1 MARIAE
7 GYRIV
12 ETRAGWNDRSARG
25 RLTFAGADAVSFLQA
40 LVTNDLAAVPAGRG
54 VYSAY
59 LTPQGRMVTDFDLYR
74 RRDDLVWATVEPG
87 LAADLATR
95 FDGLVFAE
103 DVRIADVSASTIE
116 VAVVGRDA
124 VDIVARA
131 LEIDAGAL
139 AALPELGQIDWRDGF
154 VTRTAS
160 TPFPTFAVVAGVA
173 EREDLVVRLGVAG
186 AQPITDD
193 VLDAVRIEAG
203 RPRFGIDMTPDT
215 IPLEAGLLERG
226 ISTSKGC
233 YVGQEVIIRV
243 LHRGGGRV
251 ARRLV
256 RLRAAA
262 GPDVDAAIAPGAP
275 LWHDGKDVGQ
285 VTSAARVPGA
295 VHWMALGYVHRD
307 AAVEGERV
315 SIGRADGPVAEITG
329 FAG

>member
-7 GYRIV
+7 GYPIV
-12 ETRAGWNDRSARG
+12 EHGTGWNDRSARG

-40 LVTNDLAAVPAGRG
+40 LITNDLAGVPVGRG

-59 LTPQGRMVTDFDLYR
+59 LTPQGRMITDLDLYR
-74 RRDDLVWATVEPG
+74 RREDLVWATVEPG
-87 LAADLATR
+87 HAADLAKR
-95 FDGLVFAE
+95 FDDLIFAE
-103 DVRIADVSASTIE
+103 NVRVTDVSSSTIE
-116 VAVVGRDA
+116 FVVVGHDA
-124 VDIVARA
+124 VDVVALA
-131 LEIDAGAL
+131 LEIDAESL
-139 AALPELGQIDWRDGF
+139 SALPELAQIDWRDGF

-160 TPFPTFAVVAGVA
+160 TPFPMFAI
-173 EREDLVVRLGVAG
+173 VAG
-186 AQPITDD
+186 AGEREGLVARLEVAGARVISDD

-203 RPRFGIDMTPDT
+203 RPRFGVDMTTDT

-251 ARRLV
+251 AKRLV

-262 GPDVDAAIAPGAP
+262 GPDVDINAGAS
-275 LWHDGKDVGQ
+275 LWHDGREVGH

-295 VHWMALGYVHRD
+295 HHWMALGYVHRD
-307 AAVEGERV
+307 GAVEGERV
-315 SIGRADGPVAEITG
+315 LIGGADGPVAEITG

>member
-1 MARIAE
+1 MAPIAE
-7 GYRIV
+7 GYPIV
-12 ETRAGWNDRSARG
+12 ENGTGWNDRSDRG
-25 RLTFAGADAVSFLQA
+25 RLSVAGADAVAFLQA
-40 LVTNDLAAVPAGRG
+40 LVTNDLAAVPPGRG

-59 LTPQGRMVTDFDLYR
+59 LTPQGRMIADLDLYR
-74 RRDDLVWATVEPG
+74 RREDLVWATVEPG
-87 LAADLATR
+87 LAADLAKR
-95 FDGLVFAE
+95 FDDLIFAE
-103 DVRIADVSASTIE
+103 NVRVADVSPSTIE
-116 VAVVGRDA
+116 FVVVGRDA
-124 VDIVARA
+124 VDATARA
-131 LEIDAGAL
+131 LAIDADAL
-139 AALPELGQIDWRDGF
+139 LALPELGQIDWRDGF

-160 TPFPTFAVVAGVA
+160 TPFPMFAIFAGVA
-173 EREDLVVRLGVAG
+173 AREDLAARLDVAG
-186 AQPITDD
+186 AQPVSDD

-203 RPRFGIDMTPDT
+203 RPRFGVDMTTET

-251 ARRLV
+251 AKRLV
-256 RLRAAA
+256 RLRAPA
-262 GPDVDAAIAPGAP
+262 GPDTDIDAGAT
-275 LWHDGKDVGQ
+275 LWHDGRDVGR

-315 SIGRADGPVAEITG
+315 AIGAADGPAAEITG

>member
-1 MARIAE
+1 
-7 GYRIV
+7 
-12 ETRAGWNDRSARG
+12 
-25 RLTFAGADAVSFLQA
+25 
-40 LVTNDLAAVPAGRG
+40 
-54 VYSAY
+54 
-59 LTPQGRMVTDFDLYR
+59 MVTDFDLYR

-226 ISTSKGC
+226 ISTTKGC

-251 ARRLV
+251 AKRLV
-256 RLRAAA
+256 RLRATA
-262 GPDVDAAIAPGAP
+262 GPDDAIEAGAP
-275 LWHDGKDVGQ
+275 LWHDGREVGH

-295 VHWMALGYVHRD
+295 AHWMALGYVHRD

-315 SIGRADGPVAEITG
+315 SIGGADGPVAEITG